1 MAQSNMSDVTIHKNM
16 LLRKVCVEE
25 NCRLRQKYS
34 ICLLEEVVV
43 LGYFADKAQVCRTM
57 FCESVPFLI
66 ALQHDYGCLQSTY
79 VAELKIEIKIHIT
92 RIIRCLLMFCVDFV
106 PT

>member
-1 MAQSNMSDVTIHKNM
+1 MVQSNMREVTIHKNM

-43 LGYFADKAQVCRTM
+43 LGYFADKAQVYRTM
-57 FCESVPFLI
+57 FCKSVPFVI

-79 VAELKIEIKIHIT
+79 
-92 RIIRCLLMFCVDFV
+92 CVQYFLRV
-106 PT
+106 Y

>member
-34 ICLLEEVVV
+34 ICLLEEVVMIGF
-43 LGYFADKAQVCRTM
+43 LASKAQVCRTI
-57 FCESVPFLI
+57 FCESEPFLY
-66 ALQHDYGCLQSTY
+66 ALQHDYRCLQSTY
-79 VAELKIEIKIHIT
+79 REYLKIELT
-92 RIIRCLLMFCVDFV
+92 
-106 PT
+106 

>member
-1 MAQSNMSDVTIHKNM
+1 MSDVTIHKNM

-43 LGYFADKAQVCRTM
+43 LGYFADKAQVCRAM
-57 FCESVPFLI
+57 FCESVLFLI
-66 ALQHDYGCLQSTY
+66 ALLHDYGCLQSTY
-79 VAELKIEIKIHIT
+79 
-92 RIIRCLLMFCVDFV
+92 CVLYFLQVSYYID
-106 PT
+106 

>member
-1 MAQSNMSDVTIHKNM
+1 MNDVTIHKNM

-57 FCESVPFLI
+57 FCESVPFVI

>member
-1 MAQSNMSDVTIHKNM
+1 MVQSNMSDVTIHKNM
-16 LLRKVCVEE
+16 ILRKVCVEE

-66 ALQHDYGCLQSTY
+66 ALWHDYGCLQSTY
-79 VAELKIEIKIHIT
+79 
-92 RIIRCLLMFCVDFV
+92 CVLYFLQVSYYID
-106 PT
+106 

>member
-1 MAQSNMSDVTIHKNM
+1 MAQSNMSEVTVHKNM
-16 LLRKVCVEE
+16 LLRKVYVEE

-57 FCESVPFLI
+57 FCESVPFLLPCSMTTG
-66 ALQHDYGCLQSTY
+66 ACSQHIVSDISYEC
-79 VAELKIEIKIHIT
+79 ID
-92 RIIRCLLMFCVDFV
+92 M
-106 PT
+106 

>member
-1 MAQSNMSDVTIHKNM
+1 MTQSNMNDVTIHKYM
-16 LLRKVCVEE
+16 LISKVRVEE
-25 NCRLRQKYS
+25 NCHLHQNYS

-79 VAELKIEIKIHIT
+79 CAQYFSRVY
-92 RIIRCLLMFCVDFV
+92 
-106 PT
+106 

>member
-1 MAQSNMSDVTIHKNM
+1 MKDVTIHKNM
-16 LLRKVCVEE
+16 LLRRVGIEE

-34 ICLLEEVVV
+34 ICLLEEVVM
-43 LGYFADKAQVCRTM
+43 LGYFASKAQVCRIM

-79 VAELKIEIKIHIT
+79 
-92 RIIRCLLMFCVDFV
+92 CVQYFS
-106 PT
+106 

>member
-1 MAQSNMSDVTIHKNM
+1 M
-16 LLRKVCVEE
+16 LLRRVGIED

-66 ALQHDYGCLQSTY
+66 AL
-79 VAELKIEIKIHIT
+79 
-92 RIIRCLLMFCVDFV
+92 
-106 PT
+106 

>member
-1 MAQSNMSDVTIHKNM
+1 MAQRNMSDVTLYKNM
-16 LLRKVCVEE
+16 LLRRVGIEE

-43 LGYFADKAQVCRTM
+43 LGYFADKAQVCGTM

-66 ALQHDYGCLQSTY
+66 AL
-79 VAELKIEIKIHIT
+79 
-92 RIIRCLLMFCVDFV
+92 
-106 PT
+106 

>member
-1 MAQSNMSDVTIHKNM
+1 MRYVTIQKICYKEDK
-16 LLRKVCVEE
+16 RRVGVEE

-57 FCESVPFLI
+57 FCESVPFVI
-66 ALQHDYGCLQSTY
+66 AL
-79 VAELKIEIKIHIT
+79 
-92 RIIRCLLMFCVDFV
+92 
-106 PT
+106 

>member
-1 MAQSNMSDVTIHKNM
+1 MTQSNMSDVIIYKNM

-43 LGYFADKAQVCRTM
+43 LGYFAGKARICGMM
-57 FCESVPFLI
+57 FCESVPFYV
-66 ALQHDYGCLQSTY
+66 LQHDYRCLQSTY
-79 VAELKIEIKIHIT
+79 
-92 RIIRCLLMFCVDFV
+92 CVYNGAVDNKKGR
-106 PT
+106 

>member
-1 MAQSNMSDVTIHKNM
+1 MAQSNMSDVTIHKKM

-43 LGYFADKAQVCRTM
+43 LGYFADKAQVYRTM

-66 ALQHDYGCLQSTY
+66 ALLHDYRCLQSTY
-79 VAELKIEIKIHIT
+79 
-92 RIIRCLLMFCVDFV
+92 CVQYFSQMHGYTD
-106 PT
+106 

>member
-1 MAQSNMSDVTIHKNM
+1 M
-16 LLRKVCVEE
+16 LLYIKICYKEDKRSIAE

-34 ICLLEEVVV
+34 ICLLEEVVM

-57 FCESVPFLI
+57 FCEFVPFLI

-79 VAELKIEIKIHIT
+79 CVLYFLQAFNIQID
-92 RIIRCLLMFCVDFV
+92 LLHNILYNLY
-106 PT
+106 

>member
-1 MAQSNMSDVTIHKNM
+1 MVQGKMRDVTIHKNM
-16 LLRKVCVEE
+16 LLREVFVEE

-79 VAELKIEIKIHIT
+79 
-92 RIIRCLLMFCVDFV
+92 
-106 PT
+106 

>member
-1 MAQSNMSDVTIHKNM
+1 MAQSNMRDVTIHKNM

-57 FCESVPFLI
+57 FCESVLFLF
-66 ALQHDYGCLQSTY
+66 ALQHDYGYRQSTY
-79 VAELKIEIKIHIT
+79 ES
-92 RIIRCLLMFCVDFV
+92 
-106 PT
+106 

>member
-1 MAQSNMSDVTIHKNM
+1 MAQSNMSDVTIRKNM
-16 LLRKVCVEE
+16 LLRKVFVEE

-43 LGYFADKAQVCRTM
+43 LGYLADKAQVCRAM

-66 ALQHDYGCLQSTY
+66 AL
-79 VAELKIEIKIHIT
+79 
-92 RIIRCLLMFCVDFV
+92 
-106 PT
+106 

>member
-1 MAQSNMSDVTIHKNM
+1 MSDVTIHKNM

-66 ALQHDYGCLQSTY
+66 ALQHDYGCSQSTY
-79 VAELKIEIKIHIT
+79 
-92 RIIRCLLMFCVDFV
+92 CVQYFSQVCGYTD
-106 PT
+106 

>member
-1 MAQSNMSDVTIHKNM
+1 MAQSNMRNVTIHKNM
-16 LLRKVCVEE
+16 LLRRVGIEE

-43 LGYFADKAQVCRTM
+43 LGYFADKAQVCGTM

-66 ALQHDYGCLQSTY
+66 AL
-79 VAELKIEIKIHIT
+79 
-92 RIIRCLLMFCVDFV
+92 
-106 PT
+106 

>member
-1 MAQSNMSDVTIHKNM
+1 M
-16 LLRKVCVEE
+16 
-25 NCRLRQKYS
+25 
-34 ICLLEEVVV
+34 

-57 FCESVPFLI
+57 FCESVPFVI

-79 VAELKIEIKIHIT
+79 VAELKIEIKIYITIHIT
-92 RIIRCLLMFCVDFV
+92 RTIRCLLMFCVDFV

>member
-1 MAQSNMSDVTIHKNM
+1 MAQSNMRNVTIHKNM
-16 LLRKVCVEE
+16 LLRRVGIEE

-43 LGYFADKAQVCRTM
+43 LGYFVDKAQVCRTM

-66 ALQHDYGCLQSTY
+66 AL
-79 VAELKIEIKIHIT
+79 
-92 RIIRCLLMFCVDFV
+92 
-106 PT
+106 

>member
-1 MAQSNMSDVTIHKNM
+1 MFYIG
-16 LLRKVCVEE
+16 LEE

-43 LGYFADKAQVCRTM
+43 LGYYADKAQVCGTM

-66 ALQHDYGCLQSTY
+66 AL
-79 VAELKIEIKIHIT
+79 
-92 RIIRCLLMFCVDFV
+92 
-106 PT
+106 

>member
-1 MAQSNMSDVTIHKNM
+1 MSDVTTHKNM

-57 FCESVPFLI
+57 FCEYSHEKHCSTFFRKTV
-66 ALQHDYGCLQSTY
+66 YG
-79 VAELKIEIKIHIT
+79 V
-92 RIIRCLLMFCVDFV
+92 
-106 PT
+106 

>member
-1 MAQSNMSDVTIHKNM
+1 MSDVTIHKNM

-57 FCESVPFLI
+57 FCESVPFVI

-92 RIIRCLLMFCVDFV
+92 SIIRFFLCRKGF
-106 PT
+106 